1 MIFGD
6 KSGSMSGTPFNA
18 LKKGCED
25 LADKIFGYNNEDNSF
40 EKVWIAFYESNVKS
54 DIVDN
59 KYDYL
64 KMLNQHKAGGGT
76 NFNPCFN
83 LIQSVIKESKS
94 ESKFSIIFLTDGQGN
109 NETKDQLKSFLTE

>member
-25 LADKIFGYNNEDNSF
+25 LADKIFGEKKEENSF
-40 EKVWIAFYESNVKS
+40 EKVYIAFYESRVGNDV
-54 DIVDN
+54 VDN
-59 KYDYL
+59 KKDYL
-64 KMLNQHKAGGGT
+64 NMLSKHKAGGGT
-76 NFNPCFN
+76 DFNPCFK
-83 LIQSVIKESKS
+83 LIQTEIKNSKP

-109 NETKDQLKSFLTE
+109 NETKDQLK